1 VPSFKAISTDNLI
14 TSHQILGLTCN
25 PTLLS
30 FLHIQKSIFLKVAFF
45 PKLLVTISKKKPCT
59 ALDGAGDI
67 HLQSSKSRH
76 LDDVNDKFKIFYVK
90 ASVSSGMIFINLS
103 TETE

>member
-1 VPSFKAISTDNLI
+1 MVLV
-14 TSHQILGLTCN
+14 
-25 PTLLS
+25 
-30 FLHIQKSIFLKVAFF
+30 IF
-45 PKLLVTISKKKPCT
+45 T
-59 ALDGAGDI
+59 
-67 HLQSSKSRH
+67 LQSSKSRH